1 MYAFPFFIDKKPNT
15 PYNNERIMK
24 NKVVAFLKIKTKKA
38 DYSVV
43 EALPRPQHKKP
54 IRPLGLLRFAIQ
66 VASLPDLWAT
76 KFQYE
81 EVRMDACK
89 DEPCLVLMNHSS
101 FIDMMIAHRILR
113 KRPFNIITTS
123 DAFVGMPWLMRLVG
137 CIPTQKFVTDIRLV
151 QDMTYA
157 LKTLG
162 NHVLMYP
169 EASYTFDGTATAL
182 PRKMG
187 VLLKKLDVPV
197 VMITTQGA
205 FTRQPLYNELRKRK
219 VQVRAKCECLFTR
232 QEVKDMTVQELS
244 DKLDEA
250 FTFDGFAWQKAAGVR
265 INTPDRAEG
274 LSRILFQCAHC
285 GKEGGMES
293 SGTTIRC
300 NHCGKSWQLQTD
312 GSLQAKSGD
321 TEFSH
326 IPDWY
331 AWQRQQVRRQILDG
345 SYKLDVDVDIAMLVD
360 FKAIYK
366 VGQGHLTHDLT
377 GFHLTGCDGR
387 LSYDQKP
394 LNCYGLYADYL
405 WYEIADTICIGNNE
419 SLYYCFPKEGDVV
432 AKTRMA
438 TEEMYKLYKS
448 RQLKMPE

>member
-1 MYAFPFFIDKKPNT
+1 M
-15 PYNNERIMK
+15 
-24 NKVVAFLKIKTKKA
+24 KIKTKKA
-38 DYSVV
+38 DYAVV
-43 EALPRPQHKKP
+43 EALPRPKHKKP
-54 IRPLGLLRFAIQ
+54 MRPLGLLRFAIQ
-66 VASLPDLWAT
+66 VASLPELWT
-76 KFQYE
+76 TRFQYE
-81 EVRMDACK
+81 QVRMEECR

-123 DAFVGMPWLMRLVG
+123 DAFVGMELLMRMVG

-157 LKTLG
+157 LKNLK

-169 EASYTFDGTATAL
+169 EASYTFDGTATPL

-197 VMITTQGA
+197 VMITTRGA
-205 FTRQPLYNELRKRK
+205 FARQPLYNELRKRK
-219 VQVRAKCECLFTR
+219 VQVSAKVECLFTR

-244 DKLDEA
+244 DKLDQA
-250 FTFDGFAWQKAAGVR
+250 FTFDGFAWQKETGLV
-265 INTPDRAEG
+265 IDTPDRAEG
-274 LSRILFQCAHC
+274 LSRILYQCAHC
-285 GKEGGMES
+285 GAEGGMES

-300 NHCGKSWQLQTD
+300 SHCGKTWQLQPD
-312 GSLQAKSGD
+312 GSLKADSGD
-321 TEFSH
+321 AIFDH

-331 AWQRQQVRRQILDG
+331 AWQRQQVRQQILDG
-345 SYKLDVDVDIAMLVD
+345 SYQLDVDVDIAMMVN
-360 FKAIYK
+360 FKTIYK
-366 VGQGHLTHDLT
+366 VGQGHLTHDLA

-387 LSYDQKP
+387 LDYSQKP

-405 WYEIADTICIGNNE
+405 WYEIADTICIGNNDT
-419 SLYYCFPKEGDVV
+419 LYYCFPKEGDVV